1 MNGFSLGSPLWR
13 FALFLFI
20 NREYVIGLSLVSQ
33 PANSDQTL
41 RRAFEIFDERKEG
54 FITFAEVKNQGM
66 ECGICKARNKKA
78 YRRQLG

>member
-1 MNGFSLGSPLWR
+1 M
-13 FALFLFI
+13 
-20 NREYVIGLSLVSQ
+20 IGLSLVSQ

-78 YRRQLG
+78 FGKGVPAATGMTETDNPCSNLGW